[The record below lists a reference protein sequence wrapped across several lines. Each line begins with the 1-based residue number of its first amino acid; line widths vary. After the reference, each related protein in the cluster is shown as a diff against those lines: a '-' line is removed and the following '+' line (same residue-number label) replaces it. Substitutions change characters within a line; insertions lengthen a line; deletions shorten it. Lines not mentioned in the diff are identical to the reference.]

1 MDKGRKV
8 KFMVI
13 RLNRESARRWT
24 RHRVV
29 TRAIS
34 PNPLNEHGW
43 ALNAF
48 WLPVA
53 REEGVRRAEAKAC
66 ARQTG
71 LAPGPDVTR
80 WHQMGD

>member
-24 RHRVV
+24 RRPVV
-29 TRAIS
+29 TRATS

-48 WLPVA
+48 WLPVV
-53 REEGVRRAEAKAC
+53 REEGVCVGAAQAGPM
-66 ARQTG
+66 QTG
-71 LAPGPDVTR
+71 LAPGLAATR